1 MMLPRDDV
9 VGIENLVFEGG
20 GVRGIAYAG
29 ALKLL
34 EEQGRLSAIKRVA
47 GTSAGAFT
55 ALMLSLEYSSD
66 ELRQTLQ
73 SLHFKTLE
81 DKPNPIRIATHY
93 GLYKGQVL
101 MDWIEKQF
109 TQRGLSKKMTFAELN
124 MLGGRDLRVYAT
136 NLNLCNTQ
144 EFSVGKT
151 PEASVAGAV
160 RASMSIPLMYAAWQ
174 FPDSIPNDHVYV
186 DGGTVYN
193 YPINAFDENGHSQK
207 TLGFRFYDKGKTEAS
222 SDLGPDNLFAY
233 ARSLFAAIMS
243 AQTIDLEQD
252 VEQLERTVL
261 IDTLGYHATDLEIPD
276 EGFEALY
283 KAGYSAAAN
292 HFPSS

>member
-1 MMLPRDDV
+1 MTA
-9 VGIENLVFEGG
+9 IENLVFEGG

-34 EEQGRLSAIKRVA
+34 EEQGKLSAVERVA

-55 ALMLSLEYSSD
+55 ALMLSLGYSPED
-66 ELRQTLQ
+66 LRQTLQ
-73 SLHFKTLE
+73 DLHFKTLE

-101 MDWIEKQF
+101 MEWIEKQF
-109 TQRGLSKKMTFAELN
+109 TKKGLSEKLTFAELDR
-124 MLGGRDLRVYAT
+124 LGGRDLRVYAT

-144 EFSVGKT
+144 EFSVSET
-151 PEASVAGAV
+151 PDAAVAGAV

-174 FPDSIPNDHVYV
+174 FPDGVPNDHIYV

-207 TLGFRFYDKGKTEAS
+207 TLGFRFHDKNKTSAS
-222 SDLGPDNLFAY
+222 MDLGPDNLIAY

-261 IDTLGYHATDLEIPD
+261 IDTLGYQATDLEIPS

-292 HFPSS
+292 RFPAS